1 MMLQQ
6 YDNYTAEQFLDD
18 AFFIKWVKY
27 RSAEDELFWQKWI
40 ASNPANIDQYLT
52 AEKWLLA
59 ILSADPTMADEH
71 LRKEIWEDIYSSINE
86 KKKVRFLFPR
96 WMAAASVILI
106 LVAGFSYFYFKKN
119 NDKQLSRNVVENTKI
134 KNDIGPGGNK
144 ATLTLSNG
152 STIILDSAQNGL
164 LSKQGNAQVMKT
176 ESGKL
181 VYEKQTGEAIAI
193 QYNTIST
200 PRGGQYQLTLADGSQ
215 VWLNAESSI
224 TFPTSFTGNQRE
236 VKISGEAYFEVAH
249 NANMPFQVSVN
260 GMDVKVLGTHFNVNA
275 YEDDG
280 EIKTTLLEGSVEVS
294 KGRKSVIIK
303 PGEQAHVAA
312 NIQVEKNVNLENVM
326 AWKNRYFL
334 LSGTSLQSLMRQIS
348 RWYDVDVSYDGEMPE
363 RKFGGSISYNVNLS
377 TLLQA
382 LKENKVSSNLDGKKL
397 ILHESDSQE
406 K

>member
-1 MMLQQ
+1 
-6 YDNYTAEQFLDD
+6 
-18 AFFIKWVKY
+18 
-27 RSAEDELFWQKWI
+27 
-40 ASNPANIDQYLT
+40 
-52 AEKWLLA
+52 
-59 ILSADPTMADEH
+59 MADEH

-86 KKKVRFLFPR
+86 KKKVRFLFPK

-106 LVAGFSYFYFKKN
+106 LVAGFSYFYFKTN
-119 NDKQLSRNVVENTKI
+119 NDKQLSRNAVENTKI

-164 LSKQGNAQVMKT
+164 VSKQGNVQVMKT

-280 EIKTTLLEGSVEVS
+280 DIKTTLLEGSVEVS

-303 PGEQAHVAA
+303 PGEQAHVAG